1 MGVVVYCSMAGDI
14 GLCDM
19 EQSDFNLTL
28 EDNCRISFLVRGLTK
43 SSGPV
48 VKGLLHYMRSLPP
61 FQAPSSFKGTSSKDI
76 LRLRFLPD
84 LPHCLLQDSK
94 GTPSLTCGGSKRL
107 FGYFGVAF
115 CHDPDDFIE
124 AESNYRKE
132 IQRVSHHLI
141 TNK

>member
-1 MGVVVYCSMAGDI
+1 MAEYS
-14 GLCDM
+14 LCDI

-48 VKGLLHYMRSLPP
+48 VKGFLEHIRSFPP
-61 FQAPSSFKGTSSKDI
+61 FQTPSSLKGTSNHSSNQDT

-84 LPHCLLQDSK
+84 LPHSLLQDCRGAPGSH
-94 GTPSLTCGGSKRL
+94 SLTCGGSKRL

-124 AESNYRKE
+124 AESNYKE
-132 IQRVSHHLI
+132 EIKRVSHHLI